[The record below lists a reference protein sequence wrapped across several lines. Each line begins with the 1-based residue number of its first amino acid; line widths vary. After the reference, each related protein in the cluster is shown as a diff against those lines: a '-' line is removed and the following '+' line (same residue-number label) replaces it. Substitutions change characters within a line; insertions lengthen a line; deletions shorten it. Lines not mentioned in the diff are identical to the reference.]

1 MKRALKNWVLQP
13 VSVGEAGHFRCH
25 IRLASVVAQ
34 FQVTDPAQ
42 LLHCVDLSGGRVEGV
57 TLGAFFG
64 DKIAVPHPAC
74 LGRCTLLKWR
84 LRRHLPPWPNRWR
97 RSCQCPPM
105 APPAPAVS
113 VSAVGIS
120 LEEVLTRKTKNTPV
134 KSRVWVEK
142 HIFWWFLSP
151 QGR

>member
-1 MKRALKNWVLQP
+1 MLRIGWICLSACLCVCVFVQLFAGRFWDQFEQEFICNFMKRALKKGVLAP

-84 LRRHLPPWPNRWR
+84 LRRHLPLRPVWWR
-97 RSCQCPPM
+97 RS
-105 APPAPAVS
+105 
-113 VSAVGIS
+113 
-120 LEEVLTRKTKNTPV
+120 
-134 KSRVWVEK
+134 W
-142 HIFWWFLSP
+142 
-151 QGR
+151 

>member
-1 MKRALKNWVLQP
+1 MVSAFWLSKTRPRRCSGSARFCLMCVCLRVQLFASSFLDRFRAEFICNFVKRALKKWVLQP

-25 IRLASVVAQ
+25 FRLASVVAQ

-57 TLGAFFG
+57 TLGAFSG

-84 LRRHLPPWPNRWR
+84 LWHHPSPR
-97 RSCQCPPM
+97 
-105 APPAPAVS
+105 
-113 VSAVGIS
+113 
-120 LEEVLTRKTKNTPV
+120 PV
-134 KSRVWVEK
+134 W
-142 HIFWWFLSP
+142 
-151 QGR
+151 